1 MTTGNPFR
9 RLAITGLL
17 LLALPWA
24 ATPAAEPYDYVQ
36 AKDTFNYLIWLPE
49 SYEDSDLRYPLLI
62 FLHGIGEMGSGSEKS
77 ISKVARHGPFRSMRE
92 GNWDTSL
99 PMIVAAP
106 QVGGLRW
113 SWPKKK
119 LADFNVYLVD
129 NYRIDRN
136 RIYFT
141 GVSMGGR
148 AVWELAE
155 EYPQR
160 AAAIIPAGGWAGD
173 LRKDCASMR
182 EIGVWAFHGTDDG
195 IIKFRDGRKP
205 VQTMRDC
212 DVPPRYN
219 PGLTP
224 LDGAD
229 HGNWELVYD
238 NRHGGTQLGADG
250 NEYNNI
256 YRWLLTFSRDIDTRG
271 D

>member
-1 MTTGNPFR
+1 MRPN
-9 RLAITGLL
+9 RLLALPL

-24 ATPAAEPYDYVQ
+24 AAPAAVPYDFVQ
-36 AKDTFNYLIWLPE
+36 TKNTFNYLLWLPANYDE
-49 SYEDSDLRYPLLI
+49 SERKYPLLV
-62 FLHGIGEMGSGSEKS
+62 FLHGIGEMGSGSKKS
-77 ISKVARHGPFRSMRE
+77 IEKVARHGPFRSMRE

-99 PMIVAAP
+99 PMIVAGP

-113 SWPKKK
+113 SWPTKKT
-119 LADFNVYLVD
+119 AEFGQYLVS
-129 NYRIDRN
+129 NYRVDRN
-136 RIYFT
+136 RIYVT

-160 AAAIIPAGGWAGD
+160 AAAIVPAGGWAGD

-182 EIGVWAFHGTDDG
+182 DIAVWAFHGTKDG
-195 IIKFRDGRKP
+195 VIKFRDGRKP

-212 DVPPRYN
+212 DVAPRYE
-219 PGLTP
+219 PVLTP
-224 LDGAD
+224 LNGAE

-238 NRHGGTQLGADG
+238 NRHGGTHAGADG
-250 NEYNNI
+250 KEYDNI
-256 YRWLLTFSRDIDTRG
+256 YRWLLTFSRDIDPQE